1 MKPNIYAVMAHDL
14 EGGIGYN
21 NKLPWHYREDLKRFY
36 SLTTV
41 DNSCVVMGK
50 NTWLSL
56 PHKPLV
62 KRTNIILSS
71 TLPQRAEDNVFVIN
85 SMVKLLEAIQ
95 QYNHVFII
103 GGAVLLDQC
112 LPIVD
117 TLFITRI
124 NKVHKCDSFMPAYT
138 HLFNLV
144 QTRDVAQGELT
155 FEKWKRKL

>member
-14 EGGIGYN
+14 EGGIGFN

-36 SLTTV
+36 RLTTI
-41 DNSCVVMGK
+41 DNACIVMGK

-56 PHKPLV
+56 PNRPLA
-62 KRTNIILSS
+62 KRINIVLSS
-71 TLPQRAEDNVFVIN
+71 TLPQRAEDNVYVVN
-85 SMVKLLEAIQ
+85 SMDKLLDTIQ

-103 GGAVLLDQC
+103 GGAELIDQC
-112 LPIVD
+112 MLIID
-117 TLFITRI
+117 TMFITRI
-124 NKVHKCDSFMPAYT
+124 NKVYECDTFMPAYT

-144 QTRDVAQGELT
+144 QTKDVEDGELT

>member
-36 SLTTV
+36 RLTTI
-41 DNSCVVMGK
+41 DNACIVMGK

-56 PHKPLV
+56 PNRPLA
-62 KRTNIILSS
+62 KRINIVLSS
-71 TLPQRAEDNVFVIN
+71 TLPQRAEDNVYIVN
-85 SMVKLLEAIQ
+85 SMHKLLDTIQ

-103 GGAVLLDQC
+103 GGAELIDQC
-112 LPIVD
+112 MLIID
-117 TLFITRI
+117 TMFITRV
-124 NKVHKCDSFMPAYT
+124 NKVYKCDTFMPEYT

-144 QTRDVAQGELT
+144 QTKDVEDGALT
-155 FEKWKRKL
+155 FEKWKKKK